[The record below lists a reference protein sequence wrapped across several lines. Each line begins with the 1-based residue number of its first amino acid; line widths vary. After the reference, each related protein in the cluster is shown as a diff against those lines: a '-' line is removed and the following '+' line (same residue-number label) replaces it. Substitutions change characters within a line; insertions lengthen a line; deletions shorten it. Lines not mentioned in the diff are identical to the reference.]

1 MDPMSVAR
9 RYFDSWNERNP
20 AAIAAC
26 FREDGTYLDPA
37 TGGPL
42 TGEAISRYAGDLFAA
57 FPDVSFEV
65 VTAAPA
71 GSGMVAAQWMMRG
84 TNTGPLFGGQPTNRR
99 VTLAGADF
107 IVVEGDRIRS
117 VTGYFDQKAFAEQ
130 LGLPVPG

>member
-9 RYFDSWNERNP
+9 RYFDGWNERNP
-20 AAIAAC
+20 AAIVAS

-42 TGEAISRYAGDLFAA
+42 TGEQISGYARDLFAA
-57 FPDVSFEV
+57 FPDLSFEI

-84 TNTGPLFGGQPTNRR
+84 TNTGPLFGGQPT
-99 VTLAGADF
+99 
-107 IVVEGDRIRS
+107 DR
-117 VTGYFDQKAFAEQ
+117 
-130 LGLPVPG
+130 P